1 MPRSRSRSSS
11 PEPRHRRQRSRSRD
25 RPRGSR
31 CEDDEHRHKQRD
43 DVASTKE
50 EEALPPAVLDADAF
64 QAQRA
69 SLPVGQFKQHILD
82 TIASNQIVVCIG
94 ETGSGKTTQIPQF
107 LLEAGYATSKR
118 IAITQPRRVAT
129 VAVAKRVGEELE
141 ASGLS
146 VHAVGYTIRF
156 DDHTS
161 ASTKIKFM
169 TDGILVRECLQDPLL
184 SSYSIIM
191 LDEAHER
198 SIHTDILFG
207 LLQSILAKRSDLKL
221 LVTSATLDADKFSA
235 FFHNCPVVQIPGR
248 SFPVDIYHSKQHQ
261 IMGKSGPLSTYIQS
275 AVDTTLQI
283 HMHEPD
289 GHILVFL
296 TGQKEIEDACALI
309 RKRLEQLADEQR
321 NSLPHM
327 LVLPLY
333 GALSSDKQRRIFSSC
348 GASRK
353 VIVCTN
359 IAETSLTV
367 DGVKYVVDAG
377 FTKQKVYN
385 PMTGMESLV
394 VLPISQVS
402 AQQRAGRAGRTSAG
416 KCYRLYSKKSYATMF
431 TETIPEIQRSN
442 LANTILYLKV
452 LGIDDVV
459 GFGYLDPPDEHAI
472 LDALH
477 QLYTLGAL
485 DERGNVTGTGT
496 DMAQFPLEPRLA
508 RVLLEAMRLD
518 CADDITRVVA
528 MLTVENVIVPFQGKQ
543 RDGPTLERFRHAKG
557 DHLTLLHLFQEWE
570 VQSNRPRWCDDHGL
584 HMRAFQTASNVQK
597 QLQELVDKAIQMSS
611 STKKQPVDPAVA
623 VEAKTMARLDRVRLA
638 VCAGY
643 FEHGAQKCMMQPVYR
658 VLMPPTHDGHQGAQL
673 VHLHPSSVFL
683 DTSPPHTCVYHELV
697 HTSRAFM
704 RHVLDVQ
711 LSWLQLYQ
719 PAKPLT
725 LIECY
730 ALTNRPVPAPPTP
743 AAALDASHHA
753 DGRSKPNKTMT
764 EKTSLDA
771 VAAAKARYLQ
781 RKKLQKA

>member
-1 MPRSRSRSSS
+1 MKSHARTSLALMCTS
-11 PEPRHRRQRSRSRD
+11 EPWRAM
-25 RPRGSR
+25 
-31 CEDDEHRHKQRD
+31 E
-43 DVASTKE
+43 ASTKE

-221 LVTSATLDADKFSA
+221 LVTSATLDAAKFSA

-309 RKRLEQLADEQR
+309 HKRLEQLADEQR
-321 NSLPHM
+321 NSLPHL

-377 FTKQKVYN
+377 FTKQKV
-385 PMTGMESLV
+385 
-394 VLPISQVS
+394 S

-416 KCYRLYSKKSYATMF
+416 KCYRLYSKQSYATMF

-477 QLYTLGAL
+477 QLYTLGAM

-496 DMAQFPLEPRLA
+496 EMAQFPLEPRLA

-528 MLTVENVIVPFQGKQ
+528 MLTVENVMVPFQGKQ

-557 DHLTLLHLFQEWE
+557 DHLTLLHQWE
-570 VQSNRPRWCDDHGL
+570 VQLNRPRWCDDHGL

-623 VEAKTMARLDRVRLA
+623 AEAKTMARLDRVRLA
-638 VCAGY
+638 A
-643 FEHGAQKCMMQPVYR
+643 H
-658 VLMPPTHDGHQGAQL
+658 T
-673 VHLHPSSVFL
+673 L
-683 DTSPPHTCVYHELV
+683 D
-697 HTSRAFM
+697 
-704 RHVLDVQ
+704 
-711 LSWLQLYQ
+711 
-719 PAKPLT
+719 
-725 LIECY
+725 
-730 ALTNRPVPAPPTP
+730 
-743 AAALDASHHA
+743 
-753 DGRSKPNKTMT
+753 
-764 EKTSLDA
+764 
-771 VAAAKARYLQ
+771 
-781 RKKLQKA
+781 

>member
-1 MPRSRSRSSS
+1 
-11 PEPRHRRQRSRSRD
+11 
-25 RPRGSR
+25 
-31 CEDDEHRHKQRD
+31 
-43 DVASTKE
+43 
-50 EEALPPAVLDADAF
+50 
-64 QAQRA
+64 
-69 SLPVGQFKQHILD
+69 
-82 TIASNQIVVCIG
+82 
-94 ETGSGKTTQIPQF
+94 
-107 LLEAGYATSKR
+107 
-118 IAITQPRRVAT
+118 
-129 VAVAKRVGEELE
+129 
-141 ASGLS
+141 
-146 VHAVGYTIRF
+146 
-156 DDHTS
+156 
-161 ASTKIKFM
+161 
-169 TDGILVRECLQDPLL
+169 
-184 SSYSIIM
+184 YSIIM

-289 GHILVFL
+289 GTSCPSIHPSSLDWESIHTSALGHILVFL

-309 RKRLEQLADEQR
+309 HKRLEQLADEQR

-377 FTKQKVYN
+377 FTKQKV
-385 PMTGMESLV
+385 PTHESICHSSMKRYINY
-394 VLPISQVS
+394 LPNIWVS

-416 KCYRLYSKKSYATMF
+416 KCYRLYSKQSYATMF

-452 LGIDDVV
+452 LSIDDVV

-485 DERGNVTGTGT
+485 DEQGNVTGTGT

-528 MLTVENVIVPFQGKQ
+528 MLTVENVMVPFQGKQ

-557 DHLTLLHLFQEWE
+557 DHLTLLHRKHWE

-597 QLQELVDKAIQMSS
+597 QLQELVDKAIQTSS

-623 VEAKTMARLDRVRLA
+623 AEAKTMARLDRVRLA
-638 VCAGY
+638 
-643 FEHGAQKCMMQPVYR
+643 
-658 VLMPPTHDGHQGAQL
+658 
-673 VHLHPSSVFL
+673 
-683 DTSPPHTCVYHELV
+683 
-697 HTSRAFM
+697 AFM

-725 LIECY
+725 LNECY

-753 DGRSKPNKTMT
+753 DGRSKPNKTT
-764 EKTSLDA
+764 TDKTSLDA

>member
-1 MPRSRSRSSS
+1 
-11 PEPRHRRQRSRSRD
+11 
-25 RPRGSR
+25 
-31 CEDDEHRHKQRD
+31 
-43 DVASTKE
+43 
-50 EEALPPAVLDADAF
+50 LPPAVLDADAF

-309 RKRLEQLADEQR
+309 HKRLEQLADEQR

-377 FTKQKVYN
+377 FTKQK
-385 PMTGMESLV
+385 
-394 VLPISQVS
+394 
-402 AQQRAGRAGRTSAG
+402 
-416 KCYRLYSKKSYATMF
+416 
-431 TETIPEIQRSN
+431 
-442 LANTILYLKV
+442 
-452 LGIDDVV
+452 
-459 GFGYLDPPDEHAI
+459 
-472 LDALH
+472 
-477 QLYTLGAL
+477 
-485 DERGNVTGTGT
+485 
-496 DMAQFPLEPRLA
+496 
-508 RVLLEAMRLD
+508 
-518 CADDITRVVA
+518 
-528 MLTVENVIVPFQGKQ
+528 
-543 RDGPTLERFRHAKG
+543 
-557 DHLTLLHLFQEWE
+557 
-570 VQSNRPRWCDDHGL
+570 
-584 HMRAFQTASNVQK
+584 
-597 QLQELVDKAIQMSS
+597 
-611 STKKQPVDPAVA
+611 
-623 VEAKTMARLDRVRLA
+623 
-638 VCAGY
+638 
-643 FEHGAQKCMMQPVYR
+643 
-658 VLMPPTHDGHQGAQL
+658 
-673 VHLHPSSVFL
+673 
-683 DTSPPHTCVYHELV
+683 
-697 HTSRAFM
+697 
-704 RHVLDVQ
+704 
-711 LSWLQLYQ
+711 
-719 PAKPLT
+719 
-725 LIECY
+725 
-730 ALTNRPVPAPPTP
+730 
-743 AAALDASHHA
+743 
-753 DGRSKPNKTMT
+753 
-764 EKTSLDA
+764 
-771 VAAAKARYLQ
+771 
-781 RKKLQKA
+781 

>member
-1 MPRSRSRSSS
+1 MKSHAP
-11 PEPRHRRQRSRSRD
+11 
-25 RPRGSR
+25 
-31 CEDDEHRHKQRD
+31 
-43 DVASTKE
+43 STKE

-221 LVTSATLDADKFSA
+221 LVTSATLDAAKFSA

-309 RKRLEQLADEQR
+309 HKRLEQLADEQR
-321 NSLPHM
+321 NSLPHL

-377 FTKQKVYN
+377 FTKQKV
-385 PMTGMESLV
+385 
-394 VLPISQVS
+394 S

-416 KCYRLYSKKSYATMF
+416 KCYRLYSKQSYATMF

-496 DMAQFPLEPRLA
+496 EMAQFPLEPRLA
-508 RVLLEAMRLD
+508 SALLSGGVHRVLLEAMRLD

-528 MLTVENVIVPFQGKQ
+528 MLTVENVMVPFQGKQ

-557 DHLTLLHLFQEWE
+557 DHLTLLHQWE
-570 VQSNRPRWCDDHGL
+570 VQLNRPRWCDDHGL

-623 VEAKTMARLDRVRLA
+623 AEAKTMARLDRVRLA
-638 VCAGY
+638 
-643 FEHGAQKCMMQPVYR
+643 
-658 VLMPPTHDGHQGAQL
+658 
-673 VHLHPSSVFL
+673 
-683 DTSPPHTCVYHELV
+683 
-697 HTSRAFM
+697 AFM

-743 AAALDASHHA
+743 AAAHHA
-753 DGRSKPNKTMT
+753 DGRSKPNKTT
-764 EKTSLDA
+764 TDKTSLDA

>member
-1 MPRSRSRSSS
+1 MKSHAP
-11 PEPRHRRQRSRSRD
+11 
-25 RPRGSR
+25 
-31 CEDDEHRHKQRD
+31 
-43 DVASTKE
+43 STKE

-221 LVTSATLDADKFSA
+221 LVTSATLDAAKFSA

-309 RKRLEQLADEQR
+309 HKRLEQLADEQR
-321 NSLPHM
+321 NSLPHL

-377 FTKQKVYN
+377 FTKQKV
-385 PMTGMESLV
+385 
-394 VLPISQVS
+394 S

-416 KCYRLYSKKSYATMF
+416 KCYRLYSKQSYATMF

-477 QLYTLGAL
+477 QLYTLGAM

-496 DMAQFPLEPRLA
+496 EMAQFPLEPRLA

-528 MLTVENVIVPFQGKQ
+528 MLTVENVMVPFQGKQ

-557 DHLTLLHLFQEWE
+557 DHLTLLHQWE
-570 VQSNRPRWCDDHGL
+570 VQLNRPRWCDDHGL

-623 VEAKTMARLDRVRLA
+623 AEAKTMARLDRVRLA
-638 VCAGY
+638 
-643 FEHGAQKCMMQPVYR
+643 
-658 VLMPPTHDGHQGAQL
+658 
-673 VHLHPSSVFL
+673 
-683 DTSPPHTCVYHELV
+683 
-697 HTSRAFM
+697 AFM

-743 AAALDASHHA
+743 AAAHHA
-753 DGRSKPNKTMT
+753 DGRSKPNKTT
-764 EKTSLDA
+764 TDKTSLDA

>member
-1 MPRSRSRSSS
+1 MMTAAGEATDGLYSMTVFVVTGCPVLMAY
-11 PEPRHRRQRSRSRD
+11 PPTMTIQ
-25 RPRGSR
+25 
-31 CEDDEHRHKQRD
+31 
-43 DVASTKE
+43 ASTKE

-221 LVTSATLDADKFSA
+221 LVTSATLDAAKFSA

-309 RKRLEQLADEQR
+309 HKRLEQLADEQR
-321 NSLPHM
+321 NSLPHL

-377 FTKQKVYN
+377 FTKQKV
-385 PMTGMESLV
+385 
-394 VLPISQVS
+394 S

-416 KCYRLYSKKSYATMF
+416 KCYRLYSKQSYATMF

-477 QLYTLGAL
+477 QLYTLGAM

-496 DMAQFPLEPRLA
+496 EMAQFPLEPRLA
-508 RVLLEAMRLD
+508 RALLSGGVHRVLLEAMRLD

-528 MLTVENVIVPFQGKQ
+528 MLTVENVMVPFQGKQ

-557 DHLTLLHLFQEWE
+557 DHLTLLHQWE
-570 VQSNRPRWCDDHGL
+570 VQLNRPRWCDDHGL

-623 VEAKTMARLDRVRLA
+623 AEAKTMARLDRVRLA
-638 VCAGY
+638 
-643 FEHGAQKCMMQPVYR
+643 
-658 VLMPPTHDGHQGAQL
+658 
-673 VHLHPSSVFL
+673 
-683 DTSPPHTCVYHELV
+683 
-697 HTSRAFM
+697 AFM

-743 AAALDASHHA
+743 AAAHHA
-753 DGRSKPNKTMT
+753 DGRSKPNKTT
-764 EKTSLDA
+764 TDKTSLDA